1 MMVFCYALMVHKAR
15 TTNVGSGQSR
25 FDVMLGGPYTASTL
39 SFCFCVWWALVT
51 CVACSLAYI
60 GAIWVLQSCSGT

>member
-39 SFCFCVWWALVT
+39 SFVSGGHWLLVLHAL
-51 CVACSLAYI
+51 
-60 GAIWVLQSCSGT
+60 

>member
-1 MMVFCYALMVHKAR
+1 MMVFCYVLMVHKAR
-15 TTNVGSGQSR
+15 TTNVGSGQS
-25 FDVMLGGPYTASTL
+25 ASTL